1 MSKRVV
7 VVGGSGK
14 VGGFVIRHLVDT
26 GYEVRNVDQRTPVD
40 GHDCPTSI
48 IDARDAGQVY
58 SALAGA
64 EAVVHLAAYP
74 TADGPPGGVIF
85 GDNTRITYNVLEA
98 ASNYGIRRVVCLSTM
113 AVIYYPQPTWY
124 AFEPCYL
131 PVDEAHP
138 PTHRN
143 AYSLSKQVGELTAE
157 MFNRLGRTVVVSLR
171 PAWIVTPGEIWAK
184 GLLDPENLEQGLY
197 GLWSYMDA
205 RDVARAC
212 QAALEAD
219 LTGHEVFNLS
229 APDTFAPIPT
239 LDLVRKLWPALTDFR
254 GDLGGYRPLIDCR
267 KAARLLAFESIYS
280 VRKEAEKDCTK

>member
-14 VGGFVIRHLVDT
+14 VGGFVIRHLIDA
-26 GYEVRNVDQRTPVD
+26 GYEVRNADLQAPSDGRT
-40 GHDCPTSI
+40 CPTVI
-48 IDARDAGQVY
+48 TDARDAGQVY

-74 TADGPPGGVIF
+74 TAGGQPGSVIF
-85 GDNTRITYNVLEA
+85 RDNTRMTYNVLEA
-98 ASNYGIRRVVCLSTM
+98 ASNYGIPRVVCLSTI
-113 AVIYYPQPTWY
+113 AIIYYPQPTWY

-138 PTHRN
+138 PTHQN

-157 MFNRLGRTVVVSLR
+157 MFGRLGRTVPVSLR
-171 PAWIVTPGEIWAK
+171 PAWIVTAGEIREK
-184 GLLDPENLEQGLY
+184 GLLDRENLDQGLY
-197 GLWSYMDA
+197 GLWSYTDA

-212 QAALEAD
+212 QTAIEAK
-219 LTGHEVFNLS
+219 LSQHEILNLS

-239 LDLVRKLWPALTDFR
+239 LDLVRKLWPALTDLR
-254 GDLGGYRPLIDCR
+254 DDLSGFQPLIDCR
-267 KAARLLAFESIYS
+267 KASRLLAFESIYS
-280 VRKEAEKDCTK
+280 VRNETQKDYV